1 MDLAPVPLG
10 RTGGAEVLP
19 FLASPAM
26 FLFGYLGLVISN
38 YPSTVPPTLTMW
50 DTAAVPTS
58 RIFMLIRALILLP
71 MSSPIS

>member
-1 MDLAPVPLG
+1 MDLDPGLLG
-10 RTGGAEVLP
+10 RTRGAEVLP
-19 FLASPAM
+19 FLASLAIRLSRTGD
-26 FLFGYLGLVISN
+26 FQL
-38 YPSTVPPTLTMW
+38 PSTVPPTLTMW